1 MDATLS
7 ELAAL
12 PERKIGPFT
21 TLAEA
26 EATLALIDRLLEP
39 LPEEPMCRIQRFYL
53 DVPDLDV
60 PVRNKAEAVR

>member
-1 MDATLS
+1 MESSLS
-7 ELAAL
+7 ELATL

-39 LPEEPMCRIQRFYL
+39 LPAEPQCRIQRLYL